1 MFQFSIVGRNVV
13 SRDSKCT
20 TEKTMLVLSGET
32 VTTTG
37 LSIPSV
43 LQTAPLKDQ
52 VAVTVRAMTFTS
64 LGMRLLTSPSR
75 ENSTRKSSPLHEVKR
90 NVHNNKVNI
99 HYIALILCI
108 HPLVK
113 FLKSILGTR
122 LTAQMKYLFATQHY
136 KLVTHYSY
144 NYIIFFAYTT

>member
-13 SRDSKCT
+13 SRDSKCA

-43 LQTAPLKDQ
+43 LQTAPLKDR
-52 VAVTVRAMTFTS
+52 VAVAVRAMTFTS

-75 ENSTRKSSPLHEVKR
+75 KNSTQKSSPLHEVKR

-99 HYIALILCI
+99 HYIVLILCI
-108 HPLVK
+108 HTLVK
-113 FLKSILGTR
+113 FFKGHKTNI
-122 LTAQMKYLFATQHY
+122 AQMK
-136 KLVTHYSY
+136 
-144 NYIIFFAYTT
+144 